1 MRRSKRSVQHDPVAG
16 TCGVIAPH
24 PKGLIVALLSVEK
37 VRGGYGE
44 ADILNGAS
52 LTVGQDEVVVIIGP
66 NGAGK
71 STLMKSVF
79 GLVRLRE
86 GRVLLANQ
94 DITNAK
100 PESLVTRGLSY
111 VPQEKNVFPSL
122 TVEENL
128 EMGAFVRRDNWRPAL
143 ERVYTLFPPL
153 AEKRRA
159 VAGSL
164 SGGQRQMVAMG
175 RSLMVDPKLMLL
187 DEPTAGLSPKY
198 IDLIFECVQAI
209 HDQGIAVLMVEQNA
223 KQALS
228 ICTRGV
234 VLVAGE
240 DRFTDAG
247 PAMRD
252 NPEIAR
258 MFLGG

>member
-1 MRRSKRSVQHDPVAG
+1 MS
-16 TCGVIAPH
+16 
-24 PKGLIVALLSVEK
+24 LLSVDK

-52 LTVGQDEVVVIIGP
+52 LVVGADEIVVIIGP

-86 GRVLLANQ
+86 GRVVLGGEE
-94 DITNAK
+94 ITNAK
-100 PESLVTRGLSY
+100 PEALVSKGLSY
-111 VPQEKNVFPSL
+111 VPQEKNVFPSM

-128 EMGAFVRRDNWRPAL
+128 EMGAFVRRDDWRPAL

-159 VAGSL
+159 AAGSL

-175 RSLMVDPKLMLL
+175 RSLMVEPRLMLL

-209 HDQGIAVLMVEQNA
+209 HAQGVAVLMVEQNA
-223 KQALS
+223 KQALG
-228 ICTRGV
+228 IATRGV
-234 VLVAGE
+234 VLVSGQ

-252 NPEIAR
+252 NPDVAR

>member
-1 MRRSKRSVQHDPVAG
+1 
-16 TCGVIAPH
+16 
-24 PKGLIVALLSVEK
+24 VALLSVEK

-52 LTVGQDEVVVIIGP
+52 LTVGSDEVVVIIGP

-100 PESLVTRGLSY
+100 PETLVTQGLSY

-128 EMGAFVRRDNWRPAL
+128 EMG
-143 ERVYTLFPPL
+143 
-153 AEKRRA
+153 
-159 VAGSL
+159 AGSL

-198 IDLIFECVQAI
+198 INLIFECVQAI
-209 HDQGIAVLMVEQNA
+209 HEQGIAVLMVEQNA

>member
-1 MRRSKRSVQHDPVAG
+1 MS
-16 TCGVIAPH
+16 
-24 PKGLIVALLSVEK
+24 LLSVEK

-52 LTVGQDEVVVIIGP
+52 LSVGEREIVVIIGP

-71 STLMKSVF
+71 STLMKAVF

-86 GRVLLANQ
+86 GRVVL
-94 DITNAK
+94 DGKEITNAK
-100 PESLVTRGLSY
+100 PESLVSRGLSY

-128 EMGAFVRRDNWRPAL
+128 EMGAFARRDDWRAAMDQ
-143 ERVYTLFPPL
+143 VYTLFPPL

-159 VAGSL
+159 PAGSL

-175 RSLMVDPKLMLL
+175 RGLMVEPRLMLL

-198 IDLIFECVQAI
+198 IDLIFQCVQAI
-209 HDQGIAVLMVEQNA
+209 HAQGVSVLMVEQNA
-223 KQALS
+223 KQALAIS
-228 ICTRGV
+228 TRGV

-240 DRFTDAG
+240 DRHTDSG

>member
-1 MRRSKRSVQHDPVAG
+1 M
-16 TCGVIAPH
+16 T
-24 PKGLIVALLSVEK
+24 LLSVEQ

-52 LTVGQDEVVVIIGP
+52 LTVGEREIVVIIGP

-86 GRVLLANQ
+86 GRVVLAGQ
-94 DITNAK
+94 EITNAP
-100 PESLVTRGLSY
+100 PETLVSRGLSY
-111 VPQEKNVFPSL
+111 VPQEKNVFPSM

-128 EMGAFVRRDNWRPAL
+128 EMGAFVRRDDWRAAMD
-143 ERVYTLFPPL
+143 RVYTLFPPL

-159 VAGSL
+159 AAGSL

-175 RSLMVDPKLMLL
+175 RGLMVDPKVMLL

-209 HDQGIAVLMVEQNA
+209 HAEGVSVLMVEQNA
-223 KQALS
+223 KQALGIS
-228 ICTRGV
+228 TRGV
-234 VLVAGE
+234 VLVAGQ
-240 DRFTDAG
+240 DRYTDAG

-252 NPEIAR
+252 NPEVAR

>member
-1 MRRSKRSVQHDPVAG
+1 M
-16 TCGVIAPH
+16 T
-24 PKGLIVALLSVEK
+24 LLSVEK

-52 LTVGQDEVVVIIGP
+52 LTVGEREIVVIIGP
-66 NGAGK
+66 YGAGK

-86 GRVLLANQ
+86 GRVVLAGQ
-94 DITNAK
+94 EITNAP
-100 PESLVTRGLSY
+100 PETLVSRGLSY

-128 EMGAFVRRDNWRPAL
+128 EMGAFVRRDDWRAAMD
-143 ERVYTLFPPL
+143 RVYTLFPPL

-159 VAGSL
+159 AAGSL

-175 RSLMVDPKLMLL
+175 RGLMVDPKVMLL

-209 HDQGIAVLMVEQNA
+209 HADGVSVLMVEQNA
-223 KQALS
+223 KQALGIS
-228 ICTRGV
+228 TRGV

-240 DRFTDAG
+240 DRYTDDG
-247 PAMRD
+247 PTMRD
-252 NPEIAR
+252 NPEVAR